1 MPKEGQIVPQARLMR
16 PLAGRAVRRSLREAS
31 PPPAPPTAPGL
42 VLVSSPVDA
51 RVKLDNTISLSNAP
65 VRKFGIP
72 SLRQGKKYEYTVKGE
87 VVRNGR
93 TLTATKMITIE
104 AGQEIRVD
112 LDFSE
117 ASLVQR

>member
-1 MPKEGQIVPQARLMR
+1 M
-16 PLAGRAVRRSLREAS
+16 
-31 PPPAPPTAPGL
+31 